1 MPHGKL
7 GMRIG
12 ESVFCVGYLIFDLI
26 AGIIFLTKGSEQ
38 LFLLYGIMTL
48 LLGFGDA
55 FHLVPRVI
63 KHIKGESDRVKWWM
77 DFGLAVTSITMTVF
91 YIILLYIWK
100 ALNVSHS
107 NQTISELVANQAVSE
122 YVANQ
127 RISALAAGCTGVIWS
142 MAIVR
147 IVLCLLPQ
155 NDWFGN
161 GNKKL
166 SMCRNTIFSI
176 IGIAEIMLFLMMGGS
191 YGITMAIC
199 ILFSFLFYIP
209 VTLYAKENPKIGM
222 LMMPKTVMYI
232 IMISLGL
239 KMLG

>member
-1 MPHGKL
+1 MSQGKL

-12 ESVFCVGYLIFDLI
+12 ESVFCIGYLLFDLI
-26 AGIIFLTKGSEQ
+26 AGIIFLIYRPGPV
-38 LFLLYGIMTL
+38 FLLYGIMTL

-63 KHIKGESDRVKWWM
+63 KHIKGESERVRWWM

-100 ALNVSHS
+100 MLYESFNIDQTVPA
-107 NQTISELVANQAVSE
+107 NQTIAALTANQGMS
-122 YVANQ
+122 
-127 RISALAAGCTGVIWS
+127 SLAAGCTGVIWS
-142 MAIVR
+142 MAAAR

-166 SMCRNTIFSI
+166 SVCRNTIFSI
-176 IGIAEIMLFLMMGGS
+176 IGIAEIVLFLMMGSS
-191 YGITMAIC
+191 YGITMAVC
-199 ILFSFLFYIP
+199 IFFSFLFYIP
-209 VTLYAKENPKIGM
+209 VTLFAKENPIIGM
-222 LMMPKTVMYI
+222 LMIPKTIMYI
-232 IMISLGL
+232 IMIGLGL
-239 KMLG
+239 AML

>member
-1 MPHGKL
+1 MSQGKL

-12 ESVFCVGYLIFDLI
+12 ESVFIIGYLLFDLI
-26 AGIIFLTKGSEQ
+26 AGIIFLIYRPGPV
-38 LFLLYGIMTL
+38 FLLYGIMTL

-63 KHIKGESDRVKWWM
+63 KHIKGESERVKWWM

-91 YIILLYIWK
+91 YIILFYIWK
-100 ALNVSHS
+100 MLYESYNIDQAAPAIAD
-107 NQTISELVANQAVSE
+107 NQT
-122 YVANQ
+122 
-127 RISALAAGCTGVIWS
+127 ISALAAGCTGVIWS
-142 MAIVR
+142 MAAAR

-166 SMCRNTIFSI
+166 SMCRNTIFAI
-176 IGIAEIMLFLMMGGS
+176 IGIAEIILFVILGGS
-191 YGITMAIC
+191 YGITMAVC
-199 ILFSFLFYIP
+199 IFLSFLFYIP

-222 LMMPKTVMYI
+222 LMIPKTIMYI
-232 IMISLGL
+232 IMISWGLEGLFEVLHWLG
-239 KMLG
+239 

>member
-1 MPHGKL
+1 MSQGKL

-12 ESVFCVGYLIFDLI
+12 ESVFCIGYLLFDLI
-26 AGIIFLTKGSEQ
+26 AGIIFLINGSGQ

-63 KHIKGESDRVKWWM
+63 KHIKGESERVKWWM

-100 ALNVSHS
+100 MLYESFNIDQTALA
-107 NQTISELVANQAVSE
+107 NQTISSLV
-122 YVANQ
+122 
-127 RISALAAGCTGVIWS
+127 AGCTGVIWS
-142 MAIVR
+142 MAVAR
-147 IVLCLLPQ
+147 IILCLLLQ

-161 GNKKL
+161 GNRKL
-166 SMCRNTIFSI
+166 SVCRNTIFAI
-176 IGIAEIMLFLMMGGS
+176 IGIAEIVLFLMMGGS
-191 YGITMAIC
+191 YGITMAVC
-199 ILFSFLFYIP
+199 IFFSFLFYIP
-209 VTLYAKENPKIGM
+209 VTLFAKENPKIGM
-222 LMMPKTVMYI
+222 LMIPKTIMYI

-239 KMLG
+239 AML

>member
-1 MPHGKL
+1 MSQGKL

-12 ESVFCVGYLIFDLI
+12 ESVFCIGYLLFDLI
-26 AGIIFLTKGSEQ
+26 AGIIFLINGSGQ
-38 LFLLYGIMTL
+38 LFLLYGLMTL

-63 KHIKGESDRVKWWM
+63 KHIKGESERVKWWM

-100 ALNVSHS
+100 MLYESFNIDQAALA
-107 NQTISELVANQAVSE
+107 NQTISSLV
-122 YVANQ
+122 
-127 RISALAAGCTGVIWS
+127 AGCTGVIWS
-142 MAIVR
+142 MAVAR
-147 IVLCLLPQ
+147 IILCLLPQ

-161 GNKKL
+161 GNNKL
-166 SMCRNTIFSI
+166 SVCRNTIFAI
-176 IGIAEIMLFLMMGGS
+176 IGIAEIVLFLIMGGV
-191 YGITMAIC
+191 YGITMAVC

-209 VTLYAKENPKIGM
+209 VTLFAKENPKIGM
-222 LMMPKTVMYI
+222 LMIPKTLMYI

-239 KMLG
+239 VML